1 MWWFDPVRAREGNIR
16 EGTDESGLGGKAK
29 RKSSP
34 RCRLQLLGG
43 YLRVCG
49 WTCPRRVGSSS
60 SGSRR
65 ESHRPHELRPCEVV
79 DFTVAFLVPTRRR
92 TSRGKLWVFNVF
104 GCLFL
109 GTWGGG
115 GVQTAGASWV
125 WTQRVGTAEVW
136 TAASF
141 STLLLLL
148 VLRLLLLL
156 LLCSFCSQNVASRTA
171 AEKKNSG
178 GCHCGAAE
186 RIQTLT
192 VVQVE

>member
-34 RCRLQLLGG
+34 RCRLQLPGG

-115 GVQTAGASWV
+115 GSDSGGFLSLDPAS
-125 WTQRVGTAEVW
+125 RDCRSLNCGKFFNPPPPPC
-136 TAASF
+136 S
-141 STLLLLL
+141 SPPPPPPPLL
-148 VLRLLLLL
+148 VL
-156 LLCSFCSQNVASRTA
+156 
-171 AEKKNSG
+171 
-178 GCHCGAAE
+178 
-186 RIQTLT
+186 
-192 VVQVE
+192 

>member
-115 GVQTAGASWV
+115 GFRQRGLPEFGPSESGLQKSELRQVFQPSSSSLFFASSSSSSSA
-125 WTQRVGTAEVW
+125 R
-136 TAASF
+136 F
-141 STLLLLL
+141 
-148 VLRLLLLL
+148 
-156 LLCSFCSQNVASRTA
+156 VA
-171 AEKKNSG
+171 KM
-178 GCHCGAAE
+178 
-186 RIQTLT
+186 
-192 VVQVE
+192 